1 MHFQELR
8 TLYNLLLLLFN
19 LKLRRRTGMAG
30 YDKDL
35 QAFHWLIKK
44 IFSLPDTALSSFIHL
59 TKQRLMWNLKT
70 SSCQRCD
77 DSRKIILPF
86 KVILQSLRRK
96 CFASSDKFHATVFLL
111 LSLVYC
117 VIEQALYKNTLVGFY
132 HLSLLIAAAVRSHG
146 LYNSA
151 HTVDA
156 VRGEKKSPLILHCTI
171 HSPQRQT

>member
-1 MHFQELR
+1 
-8 TLYNLLLLLFN
+8 
-19 LKLRRRTGMAG
+19 
-30 YDKDL
+30 
-35 QAFHWLIKK
+35 
-44 IFSLPDTALSSFIHL
+44 
-59 TKQRLMWNLKT
+59 MWNLKT
-70 SSCQRCD
+70 ASCQRCD

-96 CFASSDKFHATVFLL
+96 CFASSDKFHAPVFLL
-111 LSLVYC
+111 LPLVYC

-156 VRGEKKSPLILHCTI
+156 VRGEKEKTALFTLHKGRHKHT
-171 HSPQRQT
+171 RQGTNADKDGTSHNRR

>member
-1 MHFQELR
+1 MTNQ
-8 TLYNLLLLLFN
+8 
-19 LKLRRRTGMAG
+19 
-30 YDKDL
+30 
-35 QAFHWLIKK
+35 K

-70 SSCQRCD
+70 ASCQRCD

-117 VIEQALYKNTLVGFY
+117 VIEQALYKKHISWLLSSFPPHRCCSAFTWTLQF
-132 HLSLLIAAAVRSHG
+132 SSH
-146 LYNSA
+146 S
-151 HTVDA
+151 
-156 VRGEKKSPLILHCTI
+156 RCSERREKKPTDPSLHYSLSTKADINIRGRERMQIKTAQVITDGHLC
-171 HSPQRQT
+171 

>member
-1 MHFQELR
+1 MTNQ
-8 TLYNLLLLLFN
+8 
-19 LKLRRRTGMAG
+19 
-30 YDKDL
+30 
-35 QAFHWLIKK
+35 K

-70 SSCQRCD
+70 ASCQRCD

-132 HLSLLIAAAVRSHG
+132 HLSLLIAAASAFTRTLQFSSH
-146 LYNSA
+146 S
-151 HTVDA
+151 
-156 VRGEKKSPLILHCTI
+156 RCSERREKKPTDPSLHYSLSTKADINTRGRERMQIKTAQVITDGHLC
-171 HSPQRQT
+171 